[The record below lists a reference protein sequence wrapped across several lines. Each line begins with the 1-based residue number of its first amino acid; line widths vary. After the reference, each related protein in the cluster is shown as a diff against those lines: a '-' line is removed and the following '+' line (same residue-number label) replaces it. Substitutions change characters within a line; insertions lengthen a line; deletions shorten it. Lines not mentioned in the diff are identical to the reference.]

1 MKLDCEVRLDAT
13 TDSLR
18 INPEETQTH
27 EQKNRAEMKNENKHP
42 STSDSSSEK
51 TTPTNVR
58 FHYIRNRNPDKL
70 HKLKDGS
77 MSRGSPI
84 ACVASRVDRT
94 ENIIQY
100 GLACVHGKL
109 DTFDYKKGR
118 QIALG
123 RLKTNPIDVDMPA
136 DAKSSLEILRLIM
149 SAIIL
154 DEGTPVIGDDGESVV
169 DEDGNV
175 IVRGVPPTKVKREA
189 QAWLDYKKDAVPR
202 SKRSPFTTTPAA
214 VAATTAATTPAPASV
229 RKVPRFEVVY
239 DR

>member
-1 MKLDCEVRLDAT
+1 
-13 TDSLR
+13 
-18 INPEETQTH
+18 
-27 EQKNRAEMKNENKHP
+27 MKNEKKHP
-42 STSDSSSEK
+42 STSNTSDK
-51 TTPTNVR
+51 TIPANVR

-100 GLACVHGKL
+100 GLASVHGKL
-109 DTFDYKKGR
+109 DAFDYKKGR

-149 SAIIL
+149 GSIIL
-154 DEGTPVIGDDGESVV
+154 DEGTPVIGDDGEPVV

-175 IVRGVPPTKVKREA
+175 IVRGVPPTRVKREA

-202 SKRSPFTTTPAA
+202 AKRSPVSTTPAA
-214 VAATTAATTPAPASV
+214 VSTTASPSTPV

-239 DR
+239 ER